1 MNQLES
7 RIQRE
12 LARLREIGRERS
24 LSSSLVQ
31 GARMRFEGREVLHFA
46 SNDYLGLSFDSRVRE
61 AAQIASMRYCAGA
74 TGSRL
79 ISGNHPELVMLEAEL
94 ASWHGAEASLVFSS
108 GYAANIGVISALAQP
123 EDVIFSDELNHASI
137 IDGCRMTR
145 SKVVVYRHAD
155 LEHLYRLLRETRCQ
169 GQRFVVTDAVFSMDG
184 DIAPIGDLLGVA
196 RRFEAVTVLD
206 DAHGVGVLGT
216 KGAGTL
222 ESLGIPVADDIV
234 VIGTLSKA
242 LAAQGA
248 YVAGRRILIDYLV
261 NRARSFIFST
271 GLAPSCAGAARKARK
286 IAEHEAWRREKV
298 LSLSA
303 VLRAGIRKLGYLVLD
318 GSTTIVPVVV
328 GDEHNVMEMSDF
340 FLKKGVYV
348 PAVRPPSVPEGQC
361 RLRLCVTA
369 AHETSDIERVLAIFG
384 EWKQIAHN
392 DYLVTSLVKGGERR

>member
-1 MNQLES
+1 MKVLKN

-12 LARLREIGRERS
+12 LALLREIRRERS
-24 LSSSLVQ
+24 LRSSVVQ
-31 GARMRFEGREVLHFA
+31 GARMWLDGREVLHFA
-46 SNDYLGLSFDSRVRE
+46 SNDYLGLSFEPGVRE
-61 AAQIASMRYCAGA
+61 AAQAASIRYGGGA

-94 ASWHGAEASLVFSS
+94 ASWHDAEASLVFSS
-108 GYAANIGVISALAQP
+108 GYAANVGVISALAQP

-155 LEHLYRLLRETRCQ
+155 LEHLYRLLRKTRCQ

-196 RRFEAVTVLD
+196 RSFEAITVLD

-216 KGAGTL
+216 RGAGTL
-222 ESLGIPVADDIV
+222 EALGIPFADDIV

-248 YVAGRRILIDYLV
+248 YVVGRRILIDYLV

-271 GLAPSCAGAARKARK
+271 GLAPSCAAAARKARK

-303 VLRAGIRKLGYLVLD
+303 ALRAGIRKLGYLVLD

-328 GDEHNVMEMSDF
+328 GDEHSVMEMSDF
-340 FLKKGVYV
+340 FLENGVYV
-348 PAVRPPSVPEGQC
+348 PAIRPPSVPEGQC

-369 AHETSDIERVLAIFG
+369 AHEMSDIERVLTMFG
-384 EWKQIAHN
+384 EWKQVAHS
-392 DYLVTSLVKGGERR
+392 DYLVTSLVTGGERR